1 MALLSFVILRFIG
14 MKKRTNKILAK
25 KQDVPNTGHPV
36 FLCSLL
42 VSRSLF
48 IGYAF

>member
-14 MKKRTNKILAK
+14 MKKRTNKIPAK

-36 FLCSLL
+36 FPCLNYS
-42 VSRSLF
+42 SPEASS
-48 IGYAF
+48 